1 MENNKYKF
9 EKKLLK
15 GLEQLFEIAF
25 LGEIS
30 YIKCLRFKKNI
41 DVIRFFVHY
50 CLSHVVPNSI

>member
-50 CLSHVVPNSI
+50 CLSHVIT